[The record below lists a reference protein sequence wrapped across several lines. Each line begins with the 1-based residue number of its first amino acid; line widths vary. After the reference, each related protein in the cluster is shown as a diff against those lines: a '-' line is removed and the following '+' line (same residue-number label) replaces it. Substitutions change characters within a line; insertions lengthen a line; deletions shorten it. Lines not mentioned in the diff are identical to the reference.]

1 MAEGHGGRS
10 AGKTSW
16 WKAVIEHPSRPKR
29 QMRCSTSSWQ
39 KSHGFHP
46 FNLPNVCW
54 KYNTA
59 ERKQPRRF
67 LECLEDNLLTQLVRE
82 STGGGSLV
90 DVLFVNRGLL
100 GDVVVGWWQRDH
112 KMSEFS
118 IVCEVKR
125 GTRTSTLDF
134 GWANLGLV

>member
-1 MAEGHGGRS
+1 M
-10 AGKTSW
+10 
-16 WKAVIEHPSRPKR
+16 
-29 QMRCSTSSWQ
+29 
-39 KSHGFHP
+39 
-46 FNLPNVCW
+46 
-54 KYNTA
+54 
-59 ERKQPRRF
+59 
-67 LECLEDNLLTQLVRE
+67 EDNLLTQLVTE

-90 DVLFVNRGLL
+90 DVLFVNRGLV